1 MAKQPEPKRRSR
13 KAASSTVTF
22 GAGDDIAGD
31 RKVGGDEADGGD
43 AKNMSPDC
51 HDRLLVETTEGL
63 GIPPKPLSDHEISEF
78 SSVQT
83 GEQMIS
89 PEHNGKAASEPSGN
103 VDAVHAAEENHDR
116 TNEAVTVAATV
127 GVVAVGAALFEIAL
141 LPGIALG
148 VAAMLA
154 PKYVPKMGAAFT
166 PMFRSSVRG
175 VYKFGQ
181 KTREMMAE
189 AKEQVHDIVAEVHA
203 EGDAPKAAAK
213 STAEAPH
220 A

>member
-1 MAKQPEPKRRSR
+1 MA
-13 KAASSTVTF
+13 
-22 GAGDDIAGD
+22 
-31 RKVGGDEADGGD
+31 
-43 AKNMSPDC
+43 N
-51 HDRLLVETTEGL
+51 
-63 GIPPKPLSDHEISEF
+63 
-78 SSVQT
+78 
-83 GEQMIS
+83 
-89 PEHNGKAASEPSGN
+89 PEHNGHAGEPHSGAPEVEPESETHEATHLG
-103 VDAVHAAEENHDR
+103 

-154 PKYVPKMGAAFT
+154 PKYVPKVGAALT

-175 VYKFGQ
+175 AYKLGQ

-203 EGDAPKAAAK
+203 EGDAPKAKPASQA
-213 STAEAPH
+213 
-220 A
+220 